1 MDANSDADEVAFEV
15 VRRRRRPT
23 RPARSKPSQA
33 SQASQ
38 AEASSSSK
46 PSSGFTY
53 ASKPRPSPGGG
64 DERAVERARA
74 VVDCM
79 TTYLGSQLHTPEG
92 ESLAH
97 RLAQTLHTVWSGAR
111 QVPRK
116 IVCLGLGSPTSS
128 RSAQIQLA
136 LLVVLRTFFTH
147 QRDAADTKDA
157 TRSPSAESAARRV
170 AQQATA
176 ALECLAYDPVFSSSD
191 TALLAHYNVRTLSSH
206 VSQWYAHPQSL
217 LYMPHCDRDLYES
230 VLSTWTPP
238 YPVLLS
244 NTLSLYTITSNLA
257 DTAPN
262 LHRLCTTLTATA
274 LPNWNAKRRAHLTVA
289 APQDAVDV
297 VGDVVRWWDKHA
309 LHDLSFHYSERL
321 SH

>member
-74 VVDCM
+74 VVDCK
-79 TTYLGSQLHTPEG
+79 Y
-92 ESLAH
+92 
-97 RLAQTLHTVWSGAR
+97 
-111 QVPRK
+111 PRK

-157 TRSPSAESAARRV
+157 TTSPSAESAARRV

-176 ALECLAYDPVFSSSD
+176 ALECLAYDPVFSSFD

-244 NTLSLYTITSNLA
+244 NTLSLYTITPNLA